1 MTYKDK
7 FYALIFALLL
17 VGGSLWGYR
26 IYQWRLSVNDR
37 AYKAELILQYLS
49 EPILTGP
56 NGEKISRAQA
66 LDLLIQ
72 QAASP
77 KQ

>member
-1 MTYKDK
+1 MTYKEK
-7 FYALIFALLL
+7 FYALIFGLLF
-17 VGGSLWGYR
+17 VGGSIWSYR

-37 AYKAELILQYLS
+37 SYKAELVLQYLS

-56 NGEKISRAQA
+56 KGEKISRAQA

-72 QAASP
+72 AAASP
-77 KQ
+77 KK